1 MERSASQA
9 DKISRSRML
18 ADYEEAFMAA
28 SGLPL
33 RFDPVGSPGGA
44 GQDPQNPFCALM
56 AQTEGGCRMCAEVEG
71 RLCGA
76 SSEKPVT
83 EICLAGLA
91 DTAVPVVVH
100 GRVAGYLRTGQVALE
115 PLKKRDFSRVTR
127 LLFEWG
133 DTTDLSRMEE
143 LWFHSKILEPS
154 QYEAFVR
161 LLQVFARHLS
171 LAAEAAGS
179 VAEAGVPE
187 SPVVSKARAYIEQR
201 QHEDIGVKDVA
212 RVLNMSVF
220 YFCKVFRKA
229 TGMTFTD
236 YLARVRVAKARN
248 LLQNP
253 HLRVS
258 EVAFEVGFQSVTHFN
273 RVFRKWVG
281 CSPTLFRER
290 ERVLGA

>member
-1 MERSASQA
+1 
-9 DKISRSRML
+9 ML

-33 RFDPVGSPGGA
+33 RFEPAGPPGA
-44 GQDPQNPFCALM
+44 PTLDAQNPFCALM
-56 AQTEGGCRMCAEVEG
+56 AQTEGGCRMCAEVEQKL
-71 RLCGA
+71 RR
-76 SSEKPVT
+76 SPSEKSVT

-91 DTAVPVVVH
+91 DTAVPVMVH
-100 GRVAGYLRTGQVALE
+100 GRVAGYLRTGQVALQ
-115 PLKKRDFSRVTR
+115 PLKKRDFTRVAR

-133 DTTDLSRMEE
+133 DTTDLGQVEE
-143 LWFHSKILEPS
+143 LWFHSKVLEPP

-171 LAAEAAGS
+171 LAAEAAGPLPET
-179 VAEAGVPE
+179 VALE

-201 QHEDIGVKDVA
+201 QHENIGVKDVA

-229 TGMTFTD
+229 TGMTFTE
-236 YLARVRVAKARN
+236 YLTRVRVAKARN

-253 HLRVS
+253 HVRVS
-258 EVAFEVGFQSVTHFN
+258 EVAFESGFQSVTHFN

-281 CSPTLFRER
+281 CSPTEFRER
-290 ERVLGA
+290 EQVLRG